1 MNREAAS
8 RQINGFE
15 SNNEAR
21 ATRQKFAF
29 DRWTAFPGVG
39 FFRPGLRL
47 NDWTRS
53 RRNQAISSFG
63 DREPKAKRR
72 NMARDYETLRSTMV
86 RLAGSEFVRLTSELL
101 RLPRAHVERNRLFN
115 VG

>member
-21 ATRQKFAF
+21 AT
-29 DRWTAFPGVG
+29 TAFRGVG

-47 NDWTRS
+47 NC
-53 RRNQAISSFG
+53 RRVGVYGIQ
-63 DREPKAKRR
+63 D
-72 NMARDYETLRSTMV
+72 
-86 RLAGSEFVRLTSELL
+86 SEGPE
-101 RLPRAHVERNRLFN
+101 RA
-115 VG
+115 